1 MRQYCS
7 TFVFSLHEYSAVL
20 MLVLKIIKQSLK
32 QMHRSDS
39 QLKDFCYIC
48 YYLKQVFNVS
58 FSFLCP
64 FSDTCIS
71 IKK

>member
-7 TFVFSLHEYSAVL
+7 TFVFSLHKCSAVL

-32 QMHRSDS
+32 HMYQSDS

-48 YYLKQVFNVS
+48 YYLKQVFKVS
-58 FSFLCP
+58 FSFCV
-64 FSDTCIS
+64 S
-71 IKK
+71 IQ